1 MPWATKQFG
10 LLATPEAVLA
20 LACLR
25 RLNDSR
31 DTLASAEIMSLAD
44 CEEPES
50 WVADRLRYLERG
62 GNSGLWRDEAKD
74 AHPMLSRIAELRAQA
89 PLLSPYAAMELVIVQ
104 CDLAR
109 RVLRWRRDELV
120 ARVRLANLEAVLGL
134 ARSYEDAC
142 LARREP
148 ATVSGLIL
156 WLGEQAQEE
165 LDMLAEPPVDA
176 VKVMTHHAA
185 KGLEW
190 PVVVL
195 LDLEK
200 GVRDRLWSDGARSD
214 ASLDV
219 AAPLKDRWIHYWPW
233 PFGAQ
238 KKVDIADVIAQ
249 SSEGVRLRA
258 EAIDEAKRLL
268 YVSMTR
274 ARDFL
279 VFGFPAKKGTCEWL
293 GSMNAPWLAPD
304 VASDSIVLPDGSKVP
319 CDFQSLNA
327 PGVTPATAEPNP
339 PLRWFP
345 VPDSRTA
352 RLPAT
357 LVASASVTRPCRIT
371 DTVSLGDRIALKAG
385 TDMTALGNAIHA
397 CIATAFTDP
406 DVPMDEARTARILDG
421 FGLEGAIDPSG
432 LVRQIGALDRWISS
446 RWPDCRRHAEIPIE
460 SILPSGQ
467 LMHGRIDL
475 LLEVADGW
483 VLLDHKANP
492 APRDRWDQIAME
504 HGGQLS
510 LYADALVR
518 ATSRPVTE
526 TWIVLPVAA
535 GAIQI
540 TMDAP

>member
-1 MPWATKQFG
+1 
-10 LLATPEAVLA
+10 
-20 LACLR
+20 
-25 RLNDSR
+25 
-31 DTLASAEIMSLAD
+31 
-44 CEEPES
+44 
-50 WVADRLRYLERG
+50 
-62 GNSGLWRDEAKD
+62 
-74 AHPMLSRIAELRAQA
+74 
-89 PLLSPYAAMELVIVQ
+89 MELVIVQ

-109 RVLRWRRDELV
+109 RVLHWRRDELV

-134 ARSYEDAC
+134 ARSYEEAC

-200 GVRDRLWSDGARSD
+200 GVRDRLWSVGARSD
-214 ASLDV
+214 ASIDV

-304 VASDSIVLPDGSKVP
+304 GARKSIVLPDGSKVP
-319 CDFQSLNA
+319 YDFQILDA
-327 PGVTPATAEPNP
+327 PGAMPATAEPDSS
-339 PLRWFP
+339 LRWFP
-345 VPDSRTA
+345 APVSRTA

-371 DTVSLGDRIALKAG
+371 DTASLGDRIALKKG

-406 DVPMDEARTARILDG
+406 DVPLDEARTARILDG
-421 FGLEGAIDPSG
+421 FGLEGAIDPSE
-432 LVRQIGALDRWISS
+432 LVRQIVALDRWISL
-446 RWPDCRRHAEIPIE
+446 RWPDCRRHAEIPVE

-467 LMHGRIDL
+467 FMHGRIDL

-492 APRDRWDQIAME
+492 APRDRWEQIAME

-510 LYADALVR
+510 VYADALVR
-518 ATSRPVTE
+518 ATGRPVTE

-535 GAIQI
+535 GAIQV
-540 TMDAP
+540 TMGPP